1 MDHGMIARP
10 EMQAL
15 MAQSGIAITVPPT
28 SGPDETLVLEPFAA
42 RLAAFQQHA
51 NGTAA
56 PAVAPNVARQS
67 SACL

>member
-42 RLAAFQQHA
+42 RLAAFQQHTD
-51 NGTAA
+51 GTAA
-56 PAVAPNVARQS
+56 PAVALNVARQS